1 MDKLWSVLN
10 NQDLFGTEHYETAFI
25 YFNFVID
32 FELDYKDTYEDIQAI
47 FQYKPIYY
55 GPYFCFFA
63 LILKPWKQFALK
75 MHQKYKFEDFLN
87 KVFKW
92 FLNRKER
99 DEDGNPL
106 VDDSPMIRSIN
117 LLNIVADKLMGNSPT
132 LCSAVIKNTGR
143 LDRSSKIVSPS
154 DGAGKGAWEL
164 IPHLKGSKDTLLVY
178 TCTMQWPKND
188 GNKLDDD
195 PTMTKFM
202 VGVLARFNNRSPQC
216 TVK

>member
-1 MDKLWSVLN
+1 M
-10 NQDLFGTEHYETAFI
+10 
-25 YFNFVID
+25 
-32 FELDYKDTYEDIQAI
+32 
-47 FQYKPIYY
+47 
-55 GPYFCFFA
+55 A
-63 LILKPWKQFALK
+63 LILKPRKQFALK
-75 MHQKYKFEDFLN
+75 MHEKYKFEDFLN

-132 LCSAVIKNTGR
+132 LCSAVIKNTG
-143 LDRSSKIVSPS
+143 SFKPKIVSRS
-154 DGAGKGAWEL
+154 DGAQEL
-164 IPHLKGSKDTLLVY
+164 ITYSKSSKDTLLVY

-202 VGVLARFNNRSPQC
+202 VGVLVRFNLL
-216 TVK
+216 

>member
-1 MDKLWSVLN
+1 MDKPWSVLN
-10 NQDLFGTEHYETAFI
+10 NQELFGTEHYETAFI

-32 FELDYKDTYEDIQAI
+32 FELDYKDTYEDIQAC
-47 FQYKPIYY
+47 FHYKHTNYNIDPHFW
-55 GPYFCFFA
+55 P
-63 LILKPWKQFALK
+63 LIMKPWKQFALK
-75 MHQKYKFEDFLN
+75 MHEKYKFEDFLN

-143 LDRSSKIVSPS
+143 LYRK
-154 DGAGKGAWEL
+154 
-164 IPHLKGSKDTLLVY
+164 
-178 TCTMQWPKND
+178 
-188 GNKLDDD
+188 
-195 PTMTKFM
+195 
-202 VGVLARFNNRSPQC
+202 
-216 TVK
+216 